1 MTSISVEDALLARA
15 LADLALAEVGGDDGE
30 DDDSSDDEDDA
41 EPSGEVTAADLG
53 ITFISGVRVTY
64 QAPAVTDDSG
74 TTTVPEAVV

>member
-15 LADLALAEVGGDDGE
+15 LADLALSELGDDGE

-74 TTTVPEAVV
+74 TTTVPEPVV

>member
-15 LADLALAEVGGDDGE
+15 LADLALAELGDDGE

-53 ITFISGVRVTY
+53 ITFISGMRITY
-64 QAPAVTDDSG
+64 QAPSVTDDSG
-74 TTTVPEAVV
+74 NVTVPPVET